1 MKEFELFERTMRPL
15 TRRSRYRLERLRTDP
30 MAYALVVRVARLR
43 RVSLRDLLQG
53 TRGSG
58 TAAQTRQLAMYLVYV
73 LLSRPQE
80 TIGFLFGR
88 DRTTVSHACAQME
101 MLRDDPL
108 LGAEI
113 TRIEAEGWGQSRNSN
128 EELRHV
134 A

>member
-1 MKEFELFERTMRPL
+1 MKEFDVLGRTLRPL
-15 TRRSRYRLERLRTDP
+15 VARSRYRLDRLRTDP
-30 MAYALVVRVARLR
+30 LVYALVVRVARLR

-80 TIGFLFGR
+80 AIGFLFGR

-108 LGAEI
+108 VGAEI
-113 TRIEAEGWGQSRNSN
+113 ARIEAEGWGQSRNSN